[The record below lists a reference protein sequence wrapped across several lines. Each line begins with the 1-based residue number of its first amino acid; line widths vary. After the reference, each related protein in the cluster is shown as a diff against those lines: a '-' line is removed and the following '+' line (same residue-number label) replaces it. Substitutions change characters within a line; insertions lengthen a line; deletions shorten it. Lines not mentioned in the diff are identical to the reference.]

1 MRAIFRR
8 SFTDRLALC
17 VEALVVVTI
26 IVNIATTF
34 TNAVV
39 RYLSNQ
45 DFSWASDVW
54 TILISIIT
62 FMGAPAYFRR
72 SSGMAYTALIDQSH
86 GLRRQTLAACGLAI
100 FLGVCVIAL
109 AAYPSFF
116 AGQLTQTLPVL
127 GLSSGFVAIWLGFGL
142 VLFCIFA
149 IEKLIILDRRAL
161 VVGVSVGA
169 VMALATVALRWA
181 YFEDVIDID
190 PFIPIVPALVIG
202 FVTGTPIAGILALA
216 GLLYFVITGEAP
228 ITPPMI
234 SFLPATSLCES

>member
-1 MRAIFRR
+1 M
-8 SFTDRLALC
+8 
-17 VEALVVVTI
+17 
-26 IVNIATTF
+26 
-34 TNAVV
+34 
-39 RYLSNQ
+39 
-45 DFSWASDVW
+45 
-54 TILISIIT
+54 
-62 FMGAPAYFRR
+62 
-72 SSGMAYTALIDQSH
+72 
-86 GLRRQTLAACGLAI
+86 
-100 FLGVCVIAL
+100 
-109 AAYPSFF
+109 
-116 AGQLTQTLPVL
+116 L

-228 ITPPMI
+228 ITTIPSALQYGVSSFVLLAVPFFMVAGTLMEVTGMARRMI
-234 SFLPATSLCES
+234 DMVQ